1 MENIFR
7 VRYNS
12 TLDRLEV
19 PKDKM
24 TQRIRR
30 KIESH
35 KLISLAIS
43 MFIILSGINFYLIY
57 SFMTILNQR

>member
-1 MENIFR
+1 MENIFS
-7 VRYNS
+7 VRYNK

-30 KIESH
+30 KIENH

-57 SFMTILNQR
+57 SFMTILNQM

>member
-57 SFMTILNQR
+57 SFMTILSQR